1 MTPPVGYRRYFL
13 TNRARLASY
22 VRQHHLALIALFIAL
37 GGVSY
42 AAAVL
47 PKNSVG
53 TKQLKRN
60 AVVSGKVA
68 DGSLLRKD
76 FRKGQLPRTQIDPTH
91 YVKPA
96 TSSCSTSPGAFCMAT
111 GASWVNFAQGY
122 APVGYFKDA
131 AGVVH
136 LQGAALF
143 TPDADY
149 CGDNCG
155 PVFYLPPGYR
165 PTDGIHEAIVYTGNG
180 TFQYLD
186 VHPNG
191 AVHPGDGTLYVALD
205 GVSFRAGTGS
215 SSAG

>member
-1 MTPPVGYRRYFL
+1 MTI
-13 TNRARLASY
+13 RARLATY
-22 VRQHHLALIALFIAL
+22 VRRHHLALIALFIAL

-42 AAAVL
+42 AAVAL

-53 TKQLKRN
+53 TKQLKHG

-68 DGSLLRKD
+68 NGSLLRKD
-76 FRKGQLPRTQIDPTH
+76 FRRGQLPRTAIDPTH

-96 TSSCSTSPGAFCMAT
+96 TSGCSTSPGAFCMVA

-136 LQGAALF
+136 LQGAALY

-149 CGDNCG
+149 CTPDCG
-155 PVFYLPPGYR
+155 PIFYLPPRYR

-180 TFQYLD
+180 TFGYLD
-186 VHPNG
+186 IRPDG
-191 AVHPGDGTLYVALD
+191 AVLPGAGARLYVALD
-205 GVSFRAGTGS
+205 GVSFRAGTGTS
-215 SSAG
+215 PPG